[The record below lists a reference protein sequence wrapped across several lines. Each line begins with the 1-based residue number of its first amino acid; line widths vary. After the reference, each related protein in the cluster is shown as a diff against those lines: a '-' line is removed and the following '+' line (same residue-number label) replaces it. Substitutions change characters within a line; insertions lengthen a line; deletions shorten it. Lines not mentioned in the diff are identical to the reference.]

1 MKKVIK
7 VGIAALM
14 AAGVAGAQ
22 DDMAIVGQAP
32 VNDRSRPEVT
42 VEAALVTA
50 YVWRGQ
56 VYNNDF
62 VVQPQMTIEQYG
74 VSFNI
79 WGNYDLGE
87 NVNGISGDFSEIDMS
102 LAYSL
107 PLDINEMAFDIGII
121 GYDFPANGDTPV
133 SGVGFNA
140 KSTTEL
146 FASATVLSWQDYVIP
161 SFTLFGDVDEASG
174 VYFLFDVVAPYEV
187 SEYLAVEGGVSAG
200 YGNTSY
206 NDYYFGDAI
215 GVAQDAGWNDFNFYG
230 NASYLIQEGLTVSA
244 NVTYTMLE
252 GGAIRNAASTIYEA
266 KQKLWGGVNIAY
278 DF

>member
-1 MKKVIK
+1 MKKGMT
-7 VGIAALM
+7 VGMVALM
-14 AAGVAGAQ
+14 VAGIAGAQ
-22 DDMAIVGQAP
+22 DDMAIIGQAP
-32 VNDRSRPEVT
+32 ANDRSRPEVT

-74 VSFNI
+74 VSFNV
-79 WGNYDLGE
+79 WGNYDLGD
-87 NVNGISGDFSEIDMS
+87 NYLGISGDFSEVDIS

-121 GYDFPANGDTPV
+121 GYSFPANGDNPLV
-133 SGVGFNA
+133 SPAGVNS
-140 KSTTEL
+140 KTTTEL

-161 SFTLFGDVDEASG
+161 SFTLFGDIDEANG
-174 VYFLFDVVAPYEV
+174 AYFLFDIVAPYEI
-187 SEYLAVEGGVSAG
+187 SEYLYVEGGISAG

-206 NDYYFGDAI
+206 NDYYFGPN
-215 GVAQDAGWNDFNFYG
+215 QDAGWNDFNFYG
-230 NASYLIQEGLTVSA
+230 NASYLIQEGLTLSA

-252 GGAIRNAASTIYEA
+252 GGAIRDAASQIYEA
-266 KQKLWGGVNIAY
+266 KEKFWGGVNIAY